1 MYLVVGLG
9 NPGLKYKSTYHNI
22 GFMTVDAIAS
32 KFKVNFSA
40 EKRTFSHVAKVFDGC
55 LEFVLAKPDT
65 FMNLSGNAVK
75 ELVQKYGVDVER
87 ELIVVYDDADLPLGK
102 TRLREEGSA
111 GSHKGMKS
119 VVGALGT
126 TTFKR
131 IRIGIKNYEL
141 EEKDIQLIDL
151 VLSKPC
157 YEDKLVLHDSIS
169 EVVTAVLDLLKG
181 VDIQRVEERLN
192 RKK

>member
-22 GFMTVDAIAS
+22 GFMTVDAISS
-32 KFKVNFSA
+32 KFKVKFAA
-40 EKRTFSHVAKVFDGC
+40 EKRMFSHVAKVCDGG
-55 LEFVLAKPDT
+55 LEFILAKPDT

-75 ELVQKYGVDVER
+75 ELVQKYGVEVER

-126 TTFKR
+126 TAFKR
-131 IRIGIKNYEL
+131 IRIGIKNNDL
-141 EEKDIQLIDL
+141 EEKDVQLIDL

-157 YEDKLVLHDSIS
+157 YEDKLVLNDSIG
-169 EVVTAVLDLLKG
+169 EVANAIIDILKG
-181 VDIQRVEERLN
+181 ADIQRIEEKLN